1 MNTNTAAPATAAE
14 LALAEVFDASA
25 RMAAA
30 LEAEET
36 ATEYAEALQARD
48 EYAKAAQ
55 DYTEAFAAFATAPTA

>member
-1 MNTNTAAPATAAE
+1 
-14 LALAEVFDASA
+14 
-25 RMAAA
+25 MAAA